1 MQLHRRT
8 IGAGDSGLDGML
20 LASYFRHFA
29 CSGGARRFI
38 RAKLAP
44 RHMRRAIVVAAMA
57 AAIRSQGVFGL

>member
-1 MQLHRRT
+1 
-8 IGAGDSGLDGML
+8 ML

-38 RAKLAP
+38 RAKLPP